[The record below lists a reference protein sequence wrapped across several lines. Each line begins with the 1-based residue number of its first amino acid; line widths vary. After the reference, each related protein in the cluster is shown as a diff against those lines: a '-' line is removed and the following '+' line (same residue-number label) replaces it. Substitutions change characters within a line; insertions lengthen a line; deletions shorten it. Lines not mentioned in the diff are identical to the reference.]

1 MTKNDEIIQ
10 ITPCFNNGHIHIFE
24 VNVKVCWDQ
33 NTFHVE
39 LKIEHKFTMSAKGNL
54 MARANNH
61 RPKKIKIAYVYYL
74 DITSKHFT
82 ISNIQF
88 FIAATE
94 VL

>member
-1 MTKNDEIIQ
+1 MTKNVEIIQ

-24 VNVKVCWDQ
+24 VNVKVCWDK

-61 RPKKIKIAYVYYL
+61 RPKKIKIAYVFYL

>member
-24 VNVKVCWDQ
+24 VNVKVCWDK

-54 MARANNH
+54 MA
-61 RPKKIKIAYVYYL
+61 L
-74 DITSKHFT
+74 EQITTDQQKT
-82 ISNIQF
+82 NCLC
-88 FIAATE
+88 
-94 VL
+94 VLPWYHK